1 MEISISK
8 EVLPSLEGYG
18 FTETLLGD
26 GRGSTRQY
34 RNSSG
39 LHVREYDEKF
49 VVHEDKVDPRVDPI
63 GHMLKDSPETLFAF
77 GAAFLLS
84 QNKGSAS
91 AKSSKSSSFNPLAF
105 ILAFIAT
112 NKIFGILKRFL

>member
-8 EVLPSLEGYG
+8 EVLLSLEEYG

-26 GRGSTRQY
+26 AKGSVRQY

-39 LHVREYDEKF
+39 LHVREYYDKF

-63 GHMLKDSPETLFAF
+63 GHLIRDSPETLFAL
-77 GAAFLLS
+77 GSAFLLS
-84 QNKGSAS
+84 QAETCV
-91 AKSSKSSSFNPLAF
+91 SSKSSRYASINPFVF
-105 ILAFIAT
+105 ILSFLSLS
-112 NKIFGILKRFL
+112 KILGLLKRLL